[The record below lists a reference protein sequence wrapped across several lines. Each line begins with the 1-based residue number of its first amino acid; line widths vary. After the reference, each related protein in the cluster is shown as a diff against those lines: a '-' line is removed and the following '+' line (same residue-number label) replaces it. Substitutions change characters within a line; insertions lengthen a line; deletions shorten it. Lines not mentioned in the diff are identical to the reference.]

1 MSTDEQASH
10 PWNLE
15 SPLSAVPA
23 AVDTQLQ
30 KYLQQSQQEFSHI
43 NPLVDGAIAVLRD
56 FIVNGGKRVRPTFAW
71 AGIRAALEGGGGSLD
86 ALCGIGM
93 DAPSSAPAELSA
105 HSTAVLNALSSFEFI
120 QACALIHDD
129 IIDRSDTRRGFPTA
143 HRTFESRH
151 RERGWLGS
159 SQHYGVSQA
168 ILIGDLAFAWAD
180 DLYNGSGLSINAL
193 HRARPAWRAMR
204 TEVIAG
210 QILDIAVE
218 ANGSEDVADSFAV
231 IKYKTASYT
240 VARPLHIGAALAGA
254 GERTVNMLRNVGQDI
269 GEAFQLRDDQLG
281 VFGDPEVTGKPS
293 GDDLRT
299 GKRTTLINE
308 ALRRG
313 DAAQATALRKGLGKG
328 EESTEADI
336 ERLRDIIHDTGAQA
350 EVEKLIEART
360 QRAIES
366 LRAGGLGADI
376 TTELTQLAEKLTHRR
391 F

>member
-1 MSTDEQASH
+1 MSTDELAAH
-10 PWNLE
+10 PWHLD
-15 SPLSAVPA
+15 SPLSAVPT
-23 AVDTQLQ
+23 AVDAQL
-30 KYLQQSQQEFSHI
+30 KEYLSRSQEEFSHI
-43 NPLVDGAIAVLRD
+43 GSLVGGAITVLRD

-71 AGIRAALEGGGGSLD
+71 AGIRAALEGGGGSSP
-86 ALCGIGM
+86 AAGI
-93 DAPSSAPAELSA
+93 DQAAI
-105 HSTAVLNALSSFEFI
+105 LNALSAFEFI

-143 HRTFESRH
+143 HRTFESKH
-151 RERGWLGS
+151 RERDWLGS
-159 SQHYGVSQA
+159 SEHYGISQA

-180 DLYNGSGLSINAL
+180 DLYNSSGLSAAAL
-193 HRARPAWRAMR
+193 QRARPAWRAMR

-210 QILDIAVE
+210 QILDIALE

-254 GERTVNMLRNVGQDI
+254 NEQTQTMLRNVGQDI

-308 ALRRG
+308 ALQRG
-313 DAAQATALRKGLGKG
+313 DESQVAALREGLGKG
-328 EESTEADI
+328 EESAVAEI
-336 ERLRDIIHDTGAQA
+336 ERLRDIIYDTGAQA

-376 TTELTQLAEKLTHRR
+376 TAELTQLAEKLTHRR

>member
-1 MSTDEQASH
+1 MSTDELAAH
-10 PWNLE
+10 PWHLD
-15 SPLSAVPA
+15 SPLSAVPT
-23 AVDTQLQ
+23 AVDAQL
-30 KYLQQSQQEFSHI
+30 KEYLSRSQEEFSHI
-43 NPLVDGAIAVLRD
+43 GSLVGGAITVLRD

-71 AGIRAALEGGGGSLD
+71 AGIRAALEGGGGSSPD
-86 ALCGIGM
+86 AGI
-93 DAPSSAPAELSA
+93 DQAAI
-105 HSTAVLNALSSFEFI
+105 LNALSAFEFI

-143 HRTFESRH
+143 HRTFESKH
-151 RERGWLGS
+151 RERDWLGS
-159 SQHYGVSQA
+159 SEHYGISQA

-180 DLYNGSGLSINAL
+180 DLYNGSGLSTAAL
-193 HRARPAWRAMR
+193 QRARPAWRAMR

-210 QILDIAVE
+210 QILDIALE

-254 GERTVNMLRNVGQDI
+254 NEQTQTMLRNVGQDI

-293 GDDLRT
+293 SDDLRT

-308 ALRRG
+308 ALQRG
-313 DAAQATALRKGLGKG
+313 DESQVAALREGLGKG
-328 EESTEADI
+328 EESTEAEI

-376 TTELTQLAEKLTHRR
+376 TAELTQLAEKLTHRR

>member
-1 MSTDEQASH
+1 MSTDELAAH
-10 PWNLE
+10 PWHLD
-15 SPLSAVPA
+15 SPLSAVPT
-23 AVDTQLQ
+23 AVDAQL
-30 KYLQQSQQEFSHI
+30 KEYLSRSQEEFSHI
-43 NPLVDGAIAVLRD
+43 GSLVGGAITVLRD

-71 AGIRAALEGGGGSLD
+71 AGIRAALEGGGGSSP
-86 ALCGIGM
+86 AAGI
-93 DAPSSAPAELSA
+93 DQAAI
-105 HSTAVLNALSSFEFI
+105 LNALSAFEFI

-143 HRTFESRH
+143 HRTFESKH
-151 RERGWLGS
+151 RERDWLGS
-159 SQHYGVSQA
+159 SEHYGISQA

-180 DLYNGSGLSINAL
+180 DLYNGSGLSAAAL
-193 HRARPAWRAMR
+193 QRARPAWRAMR

-210 QILDIAVE
+210 QILDIALE

-254 GERTVNMLRNVGQDI
+254 NVQTQTMLRNVGQDI

-308 ALRRG
+308 ALQRG
-313 DAAQATALRKGLGKG
+313 DESQVAALREGLGKG
-328 EESTEADI
+328 EESAEAEI
-336 ERLRDIIHDTGAQA
+336 ERLRDIIYDTGAQA

-376 TTELTQLAEKLTHRR
+376 TAELTQLAEKLTHRR

>member
-1 MSTDEQASH
+1 MSTDELAAH
-10 PWNLE
+10 PWHLD
-15 SPLSAVPA
+15 SPLSAVPT
-23 AVDTQLQ
+23 AVDAQL
-30 KYLQQSQQEFSHI
+30 KEYLSRSQEEFSHI
-43 NPLVDGAIAVLRD
+43 GSLVGGAITVLRD

-71 AGIRAALEGGGGSLD
+71 AGIRAALEGGGGSSPD
-86 ALCGIGM
+86 AGI
-93 DAPSSAPAELSA
+93 DQAAI
-105 HSTAVLNALSSFEFI
+105 LNALSAFEFI

-143 HRTFESRH
+143 HRTFESKH
-151 RERGWLGS
+151 RERDWLGS
-159 SQHYGVSQA
+159 SEHYGISQA

-180 DLYNGSGLSINAL
+180 DLYNGSGLSTAAL
-193 HRARPAWRAMR
+193 QRARPAWRAMR

-210 QILDIAVE
+210 QILDIALE

-254 GERTVNMLRNVGQDI
+254 NEQTQTMLRNVGQDI

-308 ALRRG
+308 ALQRG
-313 DAAQATALRKGLGKG
+313 DESQVAALREGLGKG
-328 EESTEADI
+328 EESTEAEI

-366 LRAGGLGADI
+366 LRAGGLGAVI
-376 TTELTQLAEKLTHRR
+376 TAELTQLAEKLTHRR

>member
-1 MSTDEQASH
+1 MSTDEQAAH
-10 PWNLE
+10 PWRLD
-15 SPLSAVPA
+15 SPLSAVKA
-23 AVDTQLQ
+23 AVDAQLVE
-30 KYLQQSQQEFSHI
+30 YLNHSHEEFSHI
-43 NPLVDGAIAVLRD
+43 NPLVSGAITVLRD

-71 AGIRAALEGGGGSLD
+71 AGIRAALEGGGGSLE
-86 ALCGIGM
+86 ALCEKEN
-93 DAPSSAPAELSA
+93 DATSSLTTDFTP
-105 HSTAVLNALSSFEFI
+105 HSVLNALSAFEFI

-143 HRTFESRH
+143 HRTFEGKH

-159 SQHYGVSQA
+159 SEHYGISQA
-168 ILIGDLAFAWAD
+168 ILLGDLAFAWAD
-180 DLYNGSGLSINAL
+180 DLYNDSGLSDVAL
-193 HRARPAWRAMR
+193 RRARPAWRAMR

-254 GERTVNMLRNVGQDI
+254 NEQTQTMLRGVGQDI

-313 DAAQATALRKGLGKG
+313 SAAQVAALREGLGQG
-328 EESTEADI
+328 VESSEADI
-336 ERLRDIIHDTGAQA
+336 ERLRDIIHDTGAQS
-350 EVEKLIEART
+350 EVEALIEART

-366 LRAGGLGADI
+366 LKSGGLGTDI
-376 TTELTQLAEKLTHRR
+376 TTELTALADKLTHRR

>member
-1 MSTDEQASH
+1 MSTDELAAH
-10 PWNLE
+10 PWRLD
-15 SPLSAVPA
+15 SPLSAVPS
-23 AVDTQLQ
+23 AVDAQL
-30 KYLQQSQQEFSHI
+30 KEYLSRSQEEFSHI
-43 NPLVDGAIAVLRD
+43 GPLVGGAITVLRD
-56 FIVNGGKRVRPTFAW
+56 FIVKGGKRVRPTFAW
-71 AGIRAALEGGGGSLD
+71 AGIRAALEGGGGSSPTS
-86 ALCGIGM
+86 GM
-93 DAPSSAPAELSA
+93 DQGAI
-105 HSTAVLNALSSFEFI
+105 LNALSAFEFI

-143 HRTFESRH
+143 HRTFESKH

-159 SQHYGVSQA
+159 SEHYGVSQA

-180 DLYNGSGLSINAL
+180 DLYNGSGLSTTAL
-193 HRARPAWRAMR
+193 QRARPAWRAMR

-210 QILDIAVE
+210 QILDIALE
-218 ANGSEDVADSFAV
+218 ANGSEDVADSFSV

-254 GERTVNMLRNVGQDI
+254 NEQTQTMLRNVGQDI

-308 ALRRG
+308 ALQRG
-313 DAAQATALRKGLGKG
+313 DESQVAALREGLGKG
-328 EESTEADI
+328 EKSEEADI
-336 ERLRDIIHDTGAQA
+336 ERLRDIIYDTGAQA

-376 TTELTQLAEKLTHRR
+376 TAELTQLAEELTHRR

>member
-1 MSTDEQASH
+1 MSTDELAAH
-10 PWNLE
+10 PWHLD
-15 SPLSAVPA
+15 SPLSAVPT
-23 AVDTQLQ
+23 AVDAQLKQ
-30 KYLQQSQQEFSHI
+30 YLSRSQEEFSHI
-43 NPLVDGAIAVLRD
+43 GSLVGGAITVLRD

-71 AGIRAALEGGGGSLD
+71 AGIRAALEGGGGSSPD
-86 ALCGIGM
+86 AGI
-93 DAPSSAPAELSA
+93 DQAAI
-105 HSTAVLNALSSFEFI
+105 LNALSAFEFI

-143 HRTFESRH
+143 HRTFESKH
-151 RERGWLGS
+151 RERDWLGS
-159 SQHYGVSQA
+159 SEHYGISQA

-180 DLYNGSGLSINAL
+180 DLYNGSGLPAAAL
-193 HRARPAWRAMR
+193 QRARPAWRAMR

-210 QILDIAVE
+210 QILDIALE

-254 GERTVNMLRNVGQDI
+254 NEQTQTMLRNVGQDI

-308 ALRRG
+308 ALQRG
-313 DAAQATALRKGLGKG
+313 DESQVAALREGLGKG
-328 EESTEADI
+328 EESTEAEI

-376 TTELTQLAEKLTHRR
+376 TAELTQLAEKLTHRR

>member
-1 MSTDEQASH
+1 MSTDELAAH
-10 PWNLE
+10 PWRLD
-15 SPLSAVPA
+15 SPLSAVPS
-23 AVDTQLQ
+23 AVDAQL
-30 KYLQQSQQEFSHI
+30 KEYLSRSQEEFSHI
-43 NPLVDGAIAVLRD
+43 GSLVGGAITVLRD
-56 FIVNGGKRVRPTFAW
+56 FIVKGGKRVRPTFAW
-71 AGIRAALEGGGGSLD
+71 AGIRAALEGGGGSPD
-86 ALCGIGM
+86 ALWGKGG
-93 DAPSSAPAELSA
+93 DATSS
-105 HSTAVLNALSSFEFI
+105 STADFNQDAILNALGAFEFI

-143 HRTFESRH
+143 HRTFESKH

-159 SQHYGVSQA
+159 SEHYGVSQA

-180 DLYNGSGLSINAL
+180 DLYNGSELSTTAL
-193 HRARPAWRAMR
+193 QRARPAWRAMR

-210 QILDIAVE
+210 QILDIALE
-218 ANGSEDVADSFAV
+218 ANGSEDVADSFSV

-254 GERTVNMLRNVGQDI
+254 NEQTQTMLRNVGQDI

-308 ALRRG
+308 ALQRG
-313 DAAQATALRKGLGKG
+313 DESQVAALREGLGKG
-328 EESTEADI
+328 EESAEAEI
-336 ERLRDIIHDTGAQA
+336 ERLRDIIYDTGAQA

-366 LRAGGLGADI
+366 LQAGGLGADI
-376 TTELTQLAEKLTHRR
+376 TAELTQLADELTHRR

>member
-1 MSTDEQASH
+1 MSTDELAAH
-10 PWNLE
+10 PWHLD
-15 SPLSAVPA
+15 SPLSAVPT
-23 AVDTQLQ
+23 AVDAQL
-30 KYLQQSQQEFSHI
+30 KEYLSRSQEEFSHI
-43 NPLVDGAIAVLRD
+43 GSLVGGAITVLRD

-71 AGIRAALEGGGGSLD
+71 AGIRAALEGGGGSSP
-86 ALCGIGM
+86 AAGI
-93 DAPSSAPAELSA
+93 DQAAI
-105 HSTAVLNALSSFEFI
+105 LNALSAFEFI

-151 RERGWLGS
+151 RERDWLGS
-159 SQHYGVSQA
+159 SEHYGISQA

-180 DLYNGSGLSINAL
+180 DLYNGSGLSAAAL
-193 HRARPAWRAMR
+193 QRARPAWRAMR

-210 QILDIAVE
+210 QILDIALE

-254 GERTVNMLRNVGQDI
+254 NEQTQTMLRNVGQDI

-308 ALRRG
+308 ALQRG
-313 DAAQATALRKGLGKG
+313 DESQVAALREGLGKG
-328 EESTEADI
+328 EESAEAEI
-336 ERLRDIIHDTGAQA
+336 ERLRDIIYDTGAQA

-376 TTELTQLAEKLTHRR
+376 TAELTQLAEKLTHRR

>member
-1 MSTDEQASH
+1 MSTDELAAH
-10 PWNLE
+10 PWHLD
-15 SPLSAVPA
+15 SPLSAVPT
-23 AVDTQLQ
+23 AVDAQL
-30 KYLQQSQQEFSHI
+30 KEYLSRSQEEFSHI
-43 NPLVDGAIAVLRD
+43 GSLVGGAITVLRD

-71 AGIRAALEGGGGSLD
+71 AGIRAALEGGGGSSP
-86 ALCGIGM
+86 AAGI
-93 DAPSSAPAELSA
+93 DQAAI
-105 HSTAVLNALSSFEFI
+105 LNALSAFEFI

-151 RERGWLGS
+151 RERDWLGS
-159 SQHYGVSQA
+159 SEHYGISQA

-180 DLYNGSGLSINAL
+180 DLYNGSGLSATAL
-193 HRARPAWRAMR
+193 QRARPAWRAMR

-210 QILDIAVE
+210 QILDIALE

-254 GERTVNMLRNVGQDI
+254 NEQTQTMLRNVGQDI

-308 ALRRG
+308 ALQRG
-313 DAAQATALRKGLGKG
+313 DESQVAALREGLGKG
-328 EESTEADI
+328 EESAEAEI
-336 ERLRDIIHDTGAQA
+336 ERLRDIIYDTGAQA

-376 TTELTQLAEKLTHRR
+376 TAELTQLAEKLTHRR

>member
-1 MSTDEQASH
+1 MSTDELAAL
-10 PWNLE
+10 PWRLD
-15 SPLSAVPA
+15 SPLSAVPS
-23 AVDTQLQ
+23 AVDAQL
-30 KYLQQSQQEFSHI
+30 KEYLSRSQEEFSPI
-43 NPLVDGAIAVLRD
+43 GSLVGGAITVLSD

-71 AGIRAALEGGGGSLD
+71 AGIRAAIEGGGGSPD
-86 ALCGIGM
+86 ALCGKGG
-93 DAPSSAPAELSA
+93 DATSSSSADFNQGAI
-105 HSTAVLNALSSFEFI
+105 LNALSAFEFI

-129 IIDRSDTRRGFPTA
+129 IIDRSDTRRGFSTA
-143 HRTFESRH
+143 HRTFESKH

-159 SQHYGVSQA
+159 SGHYGVSQA

-180 DLYNGSGLSINAL
+180 DLYNGSGLSATAL
-193 HRARPAWRAMR
+193 QRARPAWRAMR

-210 QILDIAVE
+210 QILDIALE

-254 GERTVNMLRNVGQDI
+254 NEQTQSMLRNVGQDI

-281 VFGDPEVTGKPS
+281 VFGDPEITGKPS

-308 ALRRG
+308 ALRSG
-313 DAAQATALRKGLGKG
+313 GEPQVAALRAGLGKG
-328 EESTEADI
+328 EDSTEADI
-336 ERLRDIIHDTGAQA
+336 ERLRDIIYDTGAQA
-350 EVEKLIEART
+350 KVEKLIEART

-366 LRAGGLGADI
+366 LQAGGLGADI
-376 TTELTQLAEKLTHRR
+376 TAELTQLAEKLTHRR

>member
-1 MSTDEQASH
+1 MSTDELAAH
-10 PWNLE
+10 PWHLD
-15 SPLSAVPA
+15 SPLSAVPS
-23 AVDTQLQ
+23 AVDAQLQ
-30 KYLQQSQQEFSHI
+30 EYLSRSQEEFSPI
-43 NPLVDGAIAVLRD
+43 GSLVGGAITVLRD
-56 FIVNGGKRVRPTFAW
+56 FIINGGKRVRPTFAW
-71 AGIRAALEGGGGSLD
+71 AGIRAAIEGGGGS
-86 ALCGIGM
+86 
-93 DAPSSAPAELSA
+93 SPANDIDQGA
-105 HSTAVLNALSSFEFI
+105 ILNALSAFEFI

-143 HRTFESRH
+143 HRTFESKH

-159 SQHYGVSQA
+159 SEHYGISQA
-168 ILIGDLAFAWAD
+168 ILIGDLAFSWAD
-180 DLYNGSGLSINAL
+180 DLYNGSGLSATAL
-193 HRARPAWRAMR
+193 QRARPAWRAMR

-210 QILDIAVE
+210 QILDIALE

-254 GERTVNMLRNVGQDI
+254 NEQTQTMLRRVGQDI

-308 ALRRG
+308 ALQRG
-313 DAAQATALRKGLGKG
+313 DESQVAALREGLGKG
-328 EESTEADI
+328 EQSTEADI

-350 EVEKLIEART
+350 EVERLIEART

-366 LRAGGLGADI
+366 LRAGGLGVGI
-376 TTELTQLAEKLTHRR
+376 TAELTQLAEKLTHRR

>member
-1 MSTDEQASH
+1 MSTDELAAH
-10 PWNLE
+10 PWHLD
-15 SPLSAVPA
+15 SPLSAVPT
-23 AVDTQLQ
+23 AVDAQL
-30 KYLQQSQQEFSHI
+30 KEYLSHSQEEFSHI
-43 NPLVDGAIAVLRD
+43 GSLVGGAITVLRD

-71 AGIRAALEGGGGSLD
+71 AGIRAALEGGGGSSP
-86 ALCGIGM
+86 AAGI
-93 DAPSSAPAELSA
+93 DQAAI
-105 HSTAVLNALSSFEFI
+105 LNALSAFEFI

-151 RERGWLGS
+151 RERDWLGS
-159 SQHYGVSQA
+159 SEHYGISQA

-180 DLYNGSGLSINAL
+180 DLYNGSGLSATAL
-193 HRARPAWRAMR
+193 QRARPAWRAMR

-210 QILDIAVE
+210 QILDIALE

-254 GERTVNMLRNVGQDI
+254 NEQTQTMLRNVGQDI

-308 ALRRG
+308 ALQRG
-313 DAAQATALRKGLGKG
+313 DESQVAALREGLGKG
-328 EESTEADI
+328 EESAEAEI
-336 ERLRDIIHDTGAQA
+336 ERLRDIIYDTGAQA

-376 TTELTQLAEKLTHRR
+376 TAELTQLAEKLTHRR

>member
-1 MSTDEQASH
+1 MSTDEQAAH
-10 PWNLE
+10 PWRLD
-15 SPLSAVPA
+15 SPLSAVKA
-23 AVDTQLQ
+23 AVDAQLVE
-30 KYLQQSQQEFSHI
+30 YLNHSHEEFSHI
-43 NPLVDGAIAVLRD
+43 NPLVSGAITVLRD

-71 AGIRAALEGGGGSLD
+71 AGIRAALEGGGGSLE
-86 ALCGIGM
+86 ALCEKEN
-93 DAPSSAPAELSA
+93 DATASLTTNFTP
-105 HSTAVLNALSSFEFI
+105 HSVLNALSAFEFI

-143 HRTFESRH
+143 HRTFEGKH

-159 SQHYGVSQA
+159 SEHYGISQA
-168 ILIGDLAFAWAD
+168 ILLGDLAFAWAD
-180 DLYNGSGLSINAL
+180 DLYNDSGLSDVAL
-193 HRARPAWRAMR
+193 RRARPAWRAMR

-254 GERTVNMLRNVGQDI
+254 NEQTQTMLRGVGQDI

-313 DAAQATALRKGLGKG
+313 SAAQVAALREGLGQG
-328 EESTEADI
+328 EESSEADI
-336 ERLRDIIHDTGAQA
+336 ERLRDIIHDTGAQS
-350 EVEKLIEART
+350 EVEALIEART

-366 LRAGGLGADI
+366 LKSGGLGTDI
-376 TTELTQLAEKLTHRR
+376 TTELTALADKLTHRR

>member
-1 MSTDEQASH
+1 MSTDEQAAH
-10 PWNLE
+10 PWCLD
-15 SPLSAVPA
+15 SPLSAVPS
-23 AVDTQLQ
+23 AVDAQLQ
-30 KYLQQSQQEFSHI
+30 EYLSRSQEEFSHI
-43 NPLVDGAIAVLRD
+43 GSLVGGAITVLRD

-71 AGIRAALEGGGGSLD
+71 AGIRAALEGGGGSLH
-86 ALCGIGM
+86 ALGGKGGN
-93 DAPSSAPAELSA
+93 APSSPAASLDSRA
-105 HSTAVLNALSSFEFI
+105 ILNVLSSFEFI

-143 HRTFESRH
+143 HRTFESKH
-151 RERGWLGS
+151 RDRGWRGS
-159 SQHYGVSQA
+159 SEHYGVSQA

-180 DLYNGSGLSINAL
+180 DMYNCSGLSNAAL
-193 HRARPAWRAMR
+193 DRARPAWRAMR

-254 GERTVNMLRNVGQDI
+254 SEQTQTMLRSVGQDI

-281 VFGDPEVTGKPS
+281 VFGDPSVTGKPS

-313 DAAQATALRKGLGKG
+313 DAAQVAALREGLGQGGASTKG
-328 EESTEADI
+328 DI
-336 ERLRDIIHDTGAQA
+336 ERLRDIIHDTGAQG

-366 LRAGGLGADI
+366 LRTGGLGADI
-376 TTELTQLAEKLTHRR
+376 TAELTQLADQLTHRR

>member
-1 MSTDEQASH
+1 MSTDELAAH
-10 PWNLE
+10 PWHLD
-15 SPLSAVPA
+15 SPLSAVPT
-23 AVDTQLQ
+23 AVDAQPKQDLSR
-30 KYLQQSQQEFSHI
+30 SQEEFSHI
-43 NPLVDGAIAVLRD
+43 GSLVGGAITVLRD

-71 AGIRAALEGGGGSLD
+71 AGIRAALEGGGGSSPD
-86 ALCGIGM
+86 AGI
-93 DAPSSAPAELSA
+93 DQAAI
-105 HSTAVLNALSSFEFI
+105 LNALSAFEFI

-143 HRTFESRH
+143 HRTFESKH
-151 RERGWLGS
+151 RERDWLGS
-159 SQHYGVSQA
+159 SEHYGISQA

-180 DLYNGSGLSINAL
+180 DLYNGSGLPAAAL
-193 HRARPAWRAMR
+193 QRARPAWRAMR

-210 QILDIAVE
+210 QILDIALE

-254 GERTVNMLRNVGQDI
+254 NEQTQTMLRNVGQDI

-308 ALRRG
+308 ALQRG
-313 DAAQATALRKGLGKG
+313 DESQVAALREGLGL
-328 EESTEADI
+328 S
-336 ERLRDIIHDTGAQA
+336 LIH
-350 EVEKLIEART
+350 I
-360 QRAIES
+360 
-366 LRAGGLGADI
+366 
-376 TTELTQLAEKLTHRR
+376 
-391 F
+391 

>member
-1 MSTDEQASH
+1 MSTDELAAH
-10 PWNLE
+10 PWRLD
-15 SPLSAVPA
+15 SPLSAVPS
-23 AVDTQLQ
+23 AVDAQL
-30 KYLQQSQQEFSHI
+30 KEYLNRSQEEFSHI
-43 NPLVDGAIAVLRD
+43 GPLVGGAITVLRD

-71 AGIRAALEGGGGSLD
+71 AGIRAALEGGGGSSP
-86 ALCGIGM
+86 AAGIDQG
-93 DAPSSAPAELSA
+93 AI
-105 HSTAVLNALSSFEFI
+105 LNALSAFEFI

-143 HRTFESRH
+143 HRTFESKH
-151 RERGWLGS
+151 HERGWLGS
-159 SQHYGVSQA
+159 SEHYGISQA

-180 DLYNGSGLSINAL
+180 DLYNGSGLSTTAL
-193 HRARPAWRAMR
+193 QWARPAWRAMR
-204 TEVIAG
+204 TEVIGG
-210 QILDIAVE
+210 QILDIALE

-254 GERTVNMLRNVGQDI
+254 NEQTQTMLRNVGQDI

-308 ALRRG
+308 ALQRG
-313 DAAQATALRKGLGKG
+313 DESQVAALREGLGKG
-328 EESTEADI
+328 EESAETDI
-336 ERLRDIIHDTGAQA
+336 ERLRDIIYDTGAQA

-376 TTELTQLAEKLTHRR
+376 TAELTQLAEELTHRR

>member
-1 MSTDEQASH
+1 MSTDEQAAH
-10 PWNLE
+10 PWRLD
-15 SPLSAVPA
+15 SPLSAVKA
-23 AVDTQLQ
+23 AVDAQLVE
-30 KYLQQSQQEFSHI
+30 YLNHSHEEFSHI
-43 NPLVDGAIAVLRD
+43 NPLVSGAITVLRD

-71 AGIRAALEGGGGSLD
+71 AGIRAALEGGGGSLE
-86 ALCGIGM
+86 ALCEKEN
-93 DAPSSAPAELSA
+93 DATSSLTTNFTP
-105 HSTAVLNALSSFEFI
+105 HSVLNALSAFEFI

-143 HRTFESRH
+143 HRTFEGKH

-159 SQHYGVSQA
+159 SEHYGISQA
-168 ILIGDLAFAWAD
+168 ILLGDLAFAWAD
-180 DLYNGSGLSINAL
+180 DLYNDSGLSDTAL
-193 HRARPAWRAMR
+193 RRARPAWRAMR

-254 GERTVNMLRNVGQDI
+254 NEQTQTMLRGVGQDI

-313 DAAQATALRKGLGKG
+313 SAAQVAALRKGLGQG
-328 EESTEADI
+328 VESSEADI
-336 ERLRDIIHDTGAQA
+336 ERLRDIIHDTGAQS
-350 EVEKLIEART
+350 EVEALIEART

-366 LRAGGLGADI
+366 LKSGGLGTDI
-376 TTELTQLAEKLTHRR
+376 TTELTALADKLTHRR

>member
-1 MSTDEQASH
+1 MSTDEQAAH
-10 PWNLE
+10 PWRLD
-15 SPLSAVPA
+15 SPLSAVKA
-23 AVDTQLQ
+23 AVDAQLVE
-30 KYLQQSQQEFSHI
+30 YLNHSHEEFSHI
-43 NPLVDGAIAVLRD
+43 NPLVSGAITVLRD

-71 AGIRAALEGGGGSLD
+71 AGIRAALEGGGGSLE
-86 ALCGIGM
+86 ALCEKEN
-93 DAPSSAPAELSA
+93 DATSSLTTKFTP
-105 HSTAVLNALSSFEFI
+105 HSVLNALSAFEFI

-143 HRTFESRH
+143 HRTFEGKH

-159 SQHYGVSQA
+159 SEHYGISQA
-168 ILIGDLAFAWAD
+168 ILLGDLAFAWAD
-180 DLYNGSGLSINAL
+180 DLYNDSGLSDVAL
-193 HRARPAWRAMR
+193 RRARPAWRAMR

-254 GERTVNMLRNVGQDI
+254 NEQTQTMLRGVGQDI

-313 DAAQATALRKGLGKG
+313 SAAQVAALREGLGQG
-328 EESTEADI
+328 VESSEADI
-336 ERLRDIIHDTGAQA
+336 ERLRDIIHDTGAQS
-350 EVEKLIEART
+350 EVEALIEART

-366 LRAGGLGADI
+366 LKSGGLGTDI
-376 TTELTQLAEKLTHRR
+376 TTELTALADKLTHRR

>member
-1 MSTDEQASH
+1 MSTDELAAH
-10 PWNLE
+10 PWHLD
-15 SPLSAVPA
+15 SPLSAVPT
-23 AVDTQLQ
+23 AVDAQLKQ
-30 KYLQQSQQEFSHI
+30 YLSRSQEEFSHI
-43 NPLVDGAIAVLRD
+43 GSLVGGAITVLRD

-71 AGIRAALEGGGGSLD
+71 AGIRAALEGGGGSSPD
-86 ALCGIGM
+86 AGI
-93 DAPSSAPAELSA
+93 DQAAI
-105 HSTAVLNALSSFEFI
+105 LNALSAFEFI

-143 HRTFESRH
+143 HRTFESKH
-151 RERGWLGS
+151 RERDWLGS
-159 SQHYGVSQA
+159 SEHYGISQA

-180 DLYNGSGLSINAL
+180 DLYNGSGLSTAAL
-193 HRARPAWRAMR
+193 QRARPAWRAMR

-210 QILDIAVE
+210 QILDIALE

-254 GERTVNMLRNVGQDI
+254 NEQTQTMLRNVGQDI

-308 ALRRG
+308 ALQRG
-313 DAAQATALRKGLGKG
+313 DESQVAALREGLGKG
-328 EESTEADI
+328 EESTEAEI

-376 TTELTQLAEKLTHRR
+376 TAELTQLAEKLTHRR

>member
-1 MSTDEQASH
+1 MSTDELAAH
-10 PWNLE
+10 PWHLD
-15 SPLSAVPA
+15 SPLSAVPTT
-23 AVDTQLQ
+23 VDAQL
-30 KYLQQSQQEFSHI
+30 KEYLSRSQEEFSHI
-43 NPLVDGAIAVLRD
+43 GSLVGGAITVLRD

-71 AGIRAALEGGGGSLD
+71 AGIRAALEGGGGSSP
-86 ALCGIGM
+86 AAGI
-93 DAPSSAPAELSA
+93 DQAAI
-105 HSTAVLNALSSFEFI
+105 LNALSAFEFI

-159 SQHYGVSQA
+159 SEHYGVSQA

-180 DLYNGSGLSINAL
+180 DLYNGSGLSAAAL
-193 HRARPAWRAMR
+193 QRARPAWRAMR

-210 QILDIAVE
+210 QILDIALE

-254 GERTVNMLRNVGQDI
+254 NEQTQTMLRNVGQDI

-308 ALRRG
+308 ALQRG
-313 DAAQATALRKGLGKG
+313 DESQVAALREGLGKG
-328 EESTEADI
+328 EESAEAEI
-336 ERLRDIIHDTGAQA
+336 ERLRDIIYDTGAQA

-376 TTELTQLAEKLTHRR
+376 TAELTQLAEKLTHRR